1 MAHRGAPRKAVK
13 GEIKLDLG
21 RPNPKQAEFL
31 SSNHRYTAYG
41 GARGGGKSWAV
52 RVKGVGG
59 ALYYPGIKI
68 LMLRR
73 TYPELENTIIS
84 PLIELLNTAALNGKP
99 AGDRLF
105 TYNATM
111 RTLFFA
117 NGSMIKFG
125 HLQSANAVTEYQGQE
140 YDWIFMDEAT
150 HFTEWEFR
158 VLAATLRGMNK
169 IPKRM
174 YLTCNPGGVGHL
186 WVKRLFV
193 ERDFRAGEDPKDYLF
208 IPATVEDNTALMDHS
223 PDYIQM
229 LDLLP
234 DDLRAAHRYGDWDA
248 MAGQFFGEFRRET
261 HVVKPFLLPREWP
274 RYRAIDYGLDM
285 FACLWVA
292 VDFGGRAWVYREVQQ
307 PGLIV
312 SDAAALMRGLTLPEE
327 RIEYT
332 IAPPDLWSTQKD
344 TGRTMAEVFARNG
357 VGLAR
362 ASNSR
367 VQGWLTLKEYLKPG
381 ADGRPNLLVT
391 EDCPCIIRNLPA
403 LRHSD
408 KNPSDC
414 ATEPHD
420 ITHICDALRYFVQFR
435 TLGAIR
441 QAVREEPE
449 ERGEDYDDAMCGGA
463 ADEGYLMYS

>member
-1 MAHRGAPRKAVK
+1 MAGRGRPRKAVK

-21 RPNPKQAEFL
+21 KPNPKQARFL
-31 SSNHRYTAYG
+31 ASAHRYTAYG

-52 RVKGVGG
+52 RVKGIGG

-84 PLIELLNTAALNGKP
+84 PLIELLNSATLDGKP

-105 TYNATM
+105 AYNATM

-117 NGSMIKFG
+117 NGSIIKFG
-125 HLQSANAVTEYQGQE
+125 HLQSANAITEYQGQE

-158 VLAATLRGMNK
+158 VLAATLRGVNK

-193 ERDFRAGEDPKDYLF
+193 SREFQAGEDPKDYLF

-234 DDLRAAHRYGDWDA
+234 DDLRAAHRFGDWDA
-248 MAGQFFGEFRRET
+248 MAGQFFAEFKRAT
-261 HVVKPFLLPREWP
+261 HVVRPFPVPQEWP

-285 FACLWVA
+285 FACLWIA
-292 VDFGGRAWVYREVQQ
+292 VDFEGRAWVYREVQQ

-312 SDAAALMRGLTLPEE
+312 SDAAGLMRSLTLPEE
-327 RIEYT
+327 RIQYT

-344 TGRTMAEVFARNG
+344 TGRTMAEVFAQNG
-357 VGLAR
+357 VGLVR

-367 VQGWLTLKEYLKPG
+367 VQGWLTLKEYLKCA
-381 ADGRPNLLVT
+381 ADGRPHLLVS

-403 LRHSD
+403 LQHSD

-441 QAVREEPE
+441 QEVREEPE
-449 ERGEDYDDAMCGGA
+449 EAGEDYEDAMCGGE
-463 ADEGYLMYS
+463 ADEGYLLYG

>member
-1 MAHRGAPRKAVK
+1 MAQRGRPKKAVS
-13 GEIKLDLG
+13 GEIRLDLG
-21 RPNPKQAEFL
+21 IPNEKQAKFL
-31 SSNHRYTAYG
+31 SSSCRYTAYG

-52 RVKGVGG
+52 RTKGAAG

-84 PLIELLNTAALNGKP
+84 PIVELLNTATVDGKP
-99 AGDRLF
+99 AGDKLF
-105 TYNATM
+105 TYNVTM
-111 RTLFFA
+111 RTIYFV
-117 NGSMIKFG
+117 NGSIIKFG
-125 HLQSANAVTEYQGQE
+125 HLQSAGAITEYQGQE

-158 VLAATLRGMNK
+158 VLAATLRGVNK

-193 ERDFRAGEDPKDYLF
+193 SREFSAREEAEDYAF
-208 IPATVEDNTALMDHS
+208 IPATVEDNRVLMEHS

-234 DDLRAAHRYGDWDA
+234 ADLHAAHRYGNWDA
-248 MAGQFFGEFRRET
+248 MAGQFFAEFRRET
-261 HVVKPFLLPREWP
+261 HVVKSFRVPEDWVC
-274 RYRAIDYGLDM
+274 YRAIDYGLDM

-292 VDFGGRAWVYREVQQ
+292 VDFEGRTWVYREVQQ

-312 SDAAALMRGLTLPEE
+312 SDAAALMRSLTLPGE
-327 RIEYT
+327 RIAYT

-344 TGRTMAEVFARNG
+344 TGRTMAEVFTANG
-357 VGLAR
+357 VGLVR
-362 ASNSR
+362 ASSSR
-367 VQGWLTLKEYLKPG
+367 VQGWLTLKEYLKPMG
-381 ADGRPNLLVT
+381 DGRPGLLVS
-391 EDCPCIIRNLPA
+391 EECAGLIRNLPA
-403 LRHSD
+403 LQHSD

-414 ATEPHD
+414 ATEPHS

-435 TLGAIR
+435 TLGAVR
-441 QAVREEPE
+441 QEARGDMEEE
-449 ERGEDYDDAMCGGA
+449 SYENSMTGGEV
-463 ADEGYLMYS
+463 DESYLRV

>member
-21 RPNPKQAEFL
+21 RPNPKQARFL
-31 SSNHRYTAYG
+31 ASNHRYTAYG

-84 PLIELLNTAALNGKP
+84 PLIELLNTAALDGKP

-158 VLAATLRGMNK
+158 VLAATLRGVNK

-261 HVVKPFLLPREWP
+261 HVVKPFLVPREWP

>member
-21 RPNPKQAEFL
+21 RPNPKQAKFL
-31 SSNHRYTAYG
+31 SSAHRYTAYG

-84 PLIELLNTAALNGKP
+84 PLIELLNTAALDGKS

-158 VLAATLRGMNK
+158 VLAATLRGVNK

-193 ERDFRAGEDPKDYLF
+193 ERDFRAGEDPEDYLF
-208 IPATVEDNTALMDHS
+208 IPATVEDNTALMDSS

-261 HVVKPFLLPREWP
+261 HVIKPFLVPQEWP

-327 RIEYT
+327 RIQYT

-344 TGRTMAEVFARNG
+344 TGRTMAEVFAQNG

-449 ERGEDYDDAMCGGA
+449 ETGEDYDDAMCGGA

>member
-21 RPNPKQAEFL
+21 RPNPKQEKFL
-31 SSNHRYTAYG
+31 SSAHRYTAYG

-84 PLIELLNTAALNGKP
+84 PLIELLNTAALDGKS

-158 VLAATLRGMNK
+158 VLAATLRGVNK

-193 ERDFRAGEDPKDYLF
+193 ERDFRAGEDPEDYLF
-208 IPATVEDNTALMDHS
+208 IPATVEDNTALMDSS

-248 MAGQFFGEFRRET
+248 MAGQFFGEFRRER
-261 HVVKPFLLPREWP
+261 HVVKPFVVPQEWP

-327 RIEYT
+327 RIQYT

-344 TGRTMAEVFARNG
+344 TGRTMAEVFAQNG

-449 ERGEDYDDAMCGGA
+449 EAGEDYDDAMCGGA

>member
-84 PLIELLNTAALNGKP
+84 PLIELLNTAALDGKP

-158 VLAATLRGMNK
+158 VLAATLRGVNK

-261 HVVKPFLLPREWP
+261 HVIKPFLVPQEWP

-362 ASNSR
+362 ASSSR

>member
-1 MAHRGAPRKAVK
+1 MAAQRGKPKKAVS
-13 GEIKLDLG
+13 GEILLDFG
-21 RPNPKQAEFL
+21 VPNEKQARFL
-31 SSNHRYTAYG
+31 TSTERYTAYG

-52 RVKGVGG
+52 RVKGAAG

-73 TYPELENTIIS
+73 TYPELENTIIQ
-84 PLIELLNTAALNGKP
+84 PLVELLNTAAVGGKP
-99 AGDRLF
+99 AGDKLF
-105 TYNATM
+105 TYNVTM

-117 NGSMIKFG
+117 NGSIIKFG
-125 HLQSANAVTEYQGQE
+125 HLQSADAITEYQGQE

-158 VLAATLRGMNK
+158 VLAATLRGVNK

-193 ERDFRAGEDPKDYLF
+193 AREFRAGEDPGDYVF
-208 IPATVEDNTALMDHS
+208 IPATVEDNKALMEHS
-223 PDYIQM
+223 PDYLRM

-234 DDLRAAHRYGDWDA
+234 EDIRAAHRYGDWDA
-248 MAGQFFGEFRRET
+248 MAGQFFAEFKRET
-261 HVVKPFLLPREWP
+261 HVVKPFVVPREWV

-292 VDFGGRAWVYREVQQ
+292 VDFVGRAWVYREVQQ
-307 PGLIV
+307 SGLIV
-312 SDAAALMRGLTLPEE
+312 SDAAALMRSLTLPDE
-327 RIEYT
+327 RIAYT

-344 TGRTMAEVFARNG
+344 TGRTMAEVFTANG
-357 VGLAR
+357 VGLVK

-367 VQGWLTLKEYLKPG
+367 VQGWLTLKEYLKPMR
-381 ADGRPNLLVT
+381 DGRPGLLVS
-391 EDCPCIIRNLPA
+391 EECAGLIRNLPA
-403 LRHSD
+403 LQHSG

-435 TLGAIR
+435 TLGAVR
-441 QAVREEPE
+441 QEARGDMEDEECYE
-449 ERGEDYDDAMCGGA
+449 NSMTGGEV
-463 ADEGYLMYS
+463 DESYLRV

>member
-21 RPNPKQAEFL
+21 RPNPKQARFL
-31 SSNHRYTAYG
+31 ASNHRYTAYG

-84 PLIELLNTAALNGKP
+84 PLIELLNTAALDGKP

-117 NGSMIKFG
+117 NGSMSKFG

-158 VLAATLRGMNK
+158 VLAATLRGVNK

-193 ERDFRAGEDPKDYLF
+193 ERDFRAGENPKDYLF

-248 MAGQFFGEFRRET
+248 MAGQFFAEFRRET
-261 HVVKPFLLPREWP
+261 HVVKPFLLPQEWP

>member
-21 RPNPKQAEFL
+21 RPNPKQAKFL
-31 SSNHRYTAYG
+31 SSAHRYTAYG

-84 PLIELLNTAALNGKP
+84 PLIELLNTAALDGKS

-158 VLAATLRGMNK
+158 VLAATLRGVNK

-193 ERDFRAGEDPKDYLF
+193 ERDFRAGEDPRDYLF
-208 IPATVEDNTALMDHS
+208 IPATVEDNTALMDSS

-261 HVVKPFLLPREWP
+261 HVIKPFLVPQEWP

-327 RIEYT
+327 RIQYT

-403 LRHSD
+403 LQHSD

-449 ERGEDYDDAMCGGA
+449 EAGEDYDDAMCGGA

>member
-1 MAHRGAPRKAVK
+1 MAGRGRPRKAVK

-21 RPNPKQAEFL
+21 RPNPKQARFL
-31 SSNHRYTAYG
+31 ASNHRYTAYG

-84 PLIELLNTAALNGKP
+84 PLIELLNTAALDGKP

-158 VLAATLRGMNK
+158 VLAATLRGVNK

-193 ERDFRAGEDPKDYLF
+193 ERDFRAGEDPKDYFF

-261 HVVKPFLLPREWP
+261 HVVKPFLVPQEWP

-344 TGRTMAEVFARNG
+344 TGRTMAEVFAQNG
-357 VGLAR
+357 VGLVK

-403 LRHSD
+403 LQHSD

-441 QAVREEPE
+441 HEVREEPE
-449 ERGEDYDDAMCGGA
+449 EDGEDYEDAMCGGE
-463 ADEGYLMYS
+463 ADESYLLYD

>member
-21 RPNPKQAEFL
+21 RPNSKQAEFL

-41 GARGGGKSWAV
+41 GARGGGKRWAV

-84 PLIELLNTAALNGKP
+84 PLIELLNTAALDGKP

-158 VLAATLRGMNK
+158 VLAATLRGVNK

-261 HVVKPFLLPREWP
+261 HVVKPFLVPREWP

>member
-21 RPNPKQAEFL
+21 RPNPKQAKFL
-31 SSNHRYTAYG
+31 SSAHRYTAYG

-84 PLIELLNTAALNGKP
+84 PLIELLNTAALDGKS

-140 YDWIFMDEAT
+140 YDWIFIDEAT

-158 VLAATLRGMNK
+158 VLAATLRGVNK

-193 ERDFRAGEDPKDYLF
+193 ERDFRAGEDPRDYLF
-208 IPATVEDNTALMDHS
+208 IPATVEDNTALMDSS

-261 HVVKPFLLPREWP
+261 HVIKPFLVPQEWP

-327 RIEYT
+327 RIQYT

-344 TGRTMAEVFARNG
+344 TGRTMAEVFAQNG

-403 LRHSD
+403 LQHSD

-449 ERGEDYDDAMCGGA
+449 EAGEDYDDAMCGGA

>member
-21 RPNPKQAEFL
+21 RPNSKQAEFL

-73 TYPELENTIIS
+73 TYPELETTIIS
-84 PLIELLNTAALNGKP
+84 PLIELLNTAALDGKP

-158 VLAATLRGMNK
+158 VLAATLRGVNK

-261 HVVKPFLLPREWP
+261 HVVKPFLVPREWP

>member
-21 RPNPKQAEFL
+21 RPNPKQEKFL
-31 SSNHRYTAYG
+31 SSAHRYTAYG

-84 PLIELLNTAALNGKP
+84 PLIELLNTAALDGKS

-105 TYNATM
+105 IYNATM

-158 VLAATLRGMNK
+158 VLAATLRGVNK

-208 IPATVEDNTALMDHS
+208 IPATVEDNTALMDSS

-261 HVVKPFLLPREWP
+261 HVIKPFLVPQEWP

-327 RIEYT
+327 RIQYT

-344 TGRTMAEVFARNG
+344 TGRTMAEVFAQNG

-449 ERGEDYDDAMCGGA
+449 EAGEDYDDAMCGGA

>member
-1 MAHRGAPRKAVK
+1 MAQRGRPRKSVK
-13 GEIKLDLG
+13 GEIKLDFG
-21 RPNPKQAEFL
+21 VPNEKQAKFL
-31 SSNHRYTAYG
+31 ASTARYTAYG

-52 RVKGVGG
+52 RAKGGAG
-59 ALYYPGIKI
+59 ALYYSGIKI

-73 TYPELENTIIS
+73 TYPELENTIIQ
-84 PLIELLNTAALNGKP
+84 PLIELLNTAAIDGKP
-99 AGDRLF
+99 AGDKLF

-111 RTLFFA
+111 RTLYFA

-125 HLQSANAVTEYQGQE
+125 HLQSANAITEYQGQE

-158 VLAATLRGMNK
+158 TLAATLRGVNK

-193 ERDFRAGEDPKDYLF
+193 SRDFKPEEKPEDYVF
-208 IPATVEDNTALMDHS
+208 IKATVEDNTALMTDGGGA
-223 PDYIQM
+223 DYIQM

-248 MAGQFFGEFRRET
+248 MAGQFFGEFKRET
-261 HVVKPFLLPREWP
+261 HVIKPFVVPQEWM

-285 FACLWVA
+285 FACLWIA
-292 VDFGGRAWVYREVQQ
+292 VDFEGRAWVYREVQQ
-307 PGLIV
+307 AGLIV
-312 SDAAALMRGLTLPEE
+312 SEAATLMRSLTLPDES
-327 RIEYT
+327 IAYT

-344 TGRTMAEVFARNG
+344 TGRTMAEVFTLNG
-357 VGLAR
+357 VGLVR
-362 ASNSR
+362 ANNSR
-367 VQGWLTLKEYLKPG
+367 VQGWLTLKEYLKAG
-381 ADGRPNLLVT
+381 HDGRPNLLVS
-391 EDCPCIIRNLPA
+391 EECNGLIHNLPA
-403 LRHSD
+403 LQRSG

-414 ATEPHD
+414 AIEPHI

-435 TLGAIR
+435 TLGASR
-441 QAVREEPE
+441 QEKMRYDEDE
-449 ERGEDYDDAMCGGA
+449 ERYEDCITGGEL
-463 ADEGYLMYS
+463 DESYLRA

>member
-21 RPNPKQAEFL
+21 RPNSKQAEFL

-84 PLIELLNTAALNGKP
+84 PLIELLNTAALDGKP

-105 TYNATM
+105 PYNATM

-158 VLAATLRGMNK
+158 VLAATLRGVNK

-261 HVVKPFLLPREWP
+261 HVVKPFLVPREWP

>member
-21 RPNPKQAEFL
+21 RPNSKQAEFL

-84 PLIELLNTAALNGKP
+84 PLIELLNTAALDGKP

-158 VLAATLRGMNK
+158 VLAATLRGVNK

-261 HVVKPFLLPREWP
+261 HVVKPFLVPREWP